1 MKASVQKQSN
11 KLSKKRI
18 FNIIELALQ
27 LVLLCILFCAPS
39 YLCNYCGFQI
49 KFINNEY
56 LVSTVSLLFMIINV
70 IICVISM
77 VKNTKTKDSAW
88 HVVIPIISAITL
100 FFALIQEPS
109 KHVCGKTGQITSMM
123 ITCLLFSII
132 ILFLSFIK
140 KSNFVVPKE
149 AAVTQ
154 VTINNNS
161 TSADELKKYKDLLDD
176 GAITQEEFETK
187 KKELLGL

>member
-1 MKASVQKQSN
+1 
-11 KLSKKRI
+11 
-18 FNIIELALQ
+18 
-27 LVLLCILFCAPS
+27 
-39 YLCNYCGFQI
+39 
-49 KFINNEY
+49 
-56 LVSTVSLLFMIINV
+56 
-70 IICVISM
+70 
-77 VKNTKTKDSAW
+77 
-88 HVVIPIISAITL
+88 
-100 FFALIQEPS
+100 
-109 KHVCGKTGQITSMM
+109 MM

-176 GAITQEEFETK
+176 GAITQEEFEAK